1 MAMHTFVFVCT
12 GNTCRSPMAEA
23 IARQWIREGGLGA
36 PEDGLA
42 VSAGVAAADGMPPT
56 PEAVDALGELGI
68 QVEGRSKPL
77 SRAMI
82 ERATAVFCLTE
93 RHAEAARAL
102 VADDPDL
109 IQRIRRLDPA
119 GDIDDPIGRG
129 PAVYRAVADRLLSVV
144 PDALQAWSRAARM

>member
-1 MAMHTFVFVCT
+1 MHTFVFVCT

-23 IARQWIREGGLGA
+23 VARRWILEGGLGA

-56 PEAVDALGELGI
+56 PEAVEAMGELGI
-68 QVEGRSKPL
+68 PVEGRSKPL

-93 RHAEAARAL
+93 RHAEAAREL
-102 VADDPDL
+102 VADDPQL
-109 IQRIRRLDPA
+109 VARIQRLDPE
-119 GDIDDPIGRG
+119 GDVDDPIGQG
-129 PAVYRAVADRLLSVV
+129 PEVYRAVADRLLKVV

>member
-1 MAMHTFVFVCT
+1 MHTFVFVCT

-23 IARQWIREGGLGA
+23 VARRWILEGGLGA
-36 PEDGLA
+36 PEDALA

-56 PEAVDALGELGI
+56 PEAVDAMAELGI
-68 QVEGRSKPL
+68 PVEGRSKPL

-102 VADDPDL
+102 VADDPEL
-109 IQRIRRLDPA
+109 VARIHRLDPE
-119 GDIDDPIGRG
+119 GDIADPIGQG
-129 PAVYRAVADRLLSVV
+129 PEVYRSVADRLLKVV